1 MAKIEKGAATVE
13 EAIDGALEELGVSE
27 QEADVEILQEP
38 KGGLLGLGSK
48 EAVVR
53 VSLRKVAQ
61 ELTEDELD
69 EQADIAADF
78 LQDLLDKM
86 DLDAD
91 VEPHFVDGTMYVEI
105 WGAEGDDEMG
115 ILIGRHGS
123 VLDGLQELVK
133 VIVGHR
139 TGTRCRLV
147 VDVEDYQKRR
157 RSRLVA
163 KAKDAAKRAQR
174 SGKPERLEPM
184 NAFERKIV
192 HDAISSIR
200 GVESESEGEE
210 PDRRVIV
217 KKRASSPAA

>member
-1 MAKIEKGAATVE
+1 MDKIEKRAATVE
-13 EAIDGALEELGVSE
+13 EALDAALEELGVSE
-27 QEADVEILQEP
+27 QEAEVEIVQEP

-48 EAVVR
+48 EAVVK
-53 VSLRKVAQ
+53 VSLKKVAE

-69 EQADIAADF
+69 EQADIATDF
-78 LQDLLDKM
+78 VQDLLDKM

-91 VEPHFVDGTMYVEI
+91 VEPHFVDGTMYIEI

-192 HDAISSIR
+192 HDVISSIR

-210 PDRRVIV
+210 PDRRVV
-217 KKRASSPAA
+217 VTKRASSPAA

>member
-1 MAKIEKGAATVE
+1 MDRIEKRAATVE
-13 EAIDGALEELGVSE
+13 EALDAALEELGVSE
-27 QEADVEILQEP
+27 QEADVEIVQEP
-38 KGGLLGLGSK
+38 KGGLLGLGSR
-48 EAVVR
+48 EAVVT
-53 VSLRKVAQ
+53 VSLKKVAE

-69 EQADIAADF
+69 EQADIATDF
-78 LQDLLDKM
+78 VQDLLDKM

-91 VEPHFVDGTMYVEI
+91 VEPHFVDGTMYIEI

-139 TGTRCRLV
+139 TGARCRLV

-192 HDAISSIR
+192 HDVISSIR

-210 PDRRVIV
+210 PDRRVV
-217 KKRASSPAA
+217 VAKRASSPAA

>member
-1 MAKIEKGAATVE
+1 MEKIEKTAATVE
-13 EAIDGALEELGVSE
+13 EALDAALEELGVSE
-27 QEADVEILQEP
+27 QEADVDIVQEP

-53 VSLRKVAQ
+53 VSLKKAAD
-61 ELTEDELD
+61 EISEDELD

-91 VEPHFVDGTMYVEI
+91 VEPHFVDGIMYVEI

-123 VLDGLQELVK
+123 VLDGMQELVK

-157 RSRLVA
+157 RSRLVS

-174 SGKPERLEPM
+174 SGKPEKLEPM

-192 HDAISSIR
+192 HDVISSIR

-210 PDRRVIV
+210 PDRRVVV
-217 KKRASSPAA
+217 KKKASSPAA

>member
-1 MAKIEKGAATVE
+1 MDKIEKRAATVE
-13 EAIDGALEELGVSE
+13 EALDAALEELGVSE